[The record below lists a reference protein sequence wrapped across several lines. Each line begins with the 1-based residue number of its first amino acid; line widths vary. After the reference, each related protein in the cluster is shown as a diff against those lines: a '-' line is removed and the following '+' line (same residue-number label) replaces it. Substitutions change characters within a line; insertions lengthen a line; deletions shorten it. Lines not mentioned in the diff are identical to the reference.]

1 MDINALLQG
10 LLPDQLYALIG
21 SILLFVCGLTALICT
36 VLPAPKED
44 ASAVYKALYKVLN
57 LLGANAG
64 KAANA
69 DDVARRQGKQ

>member
-10 LLPDQLYALIG
+10 LLPEETYTLIG
-21 SILLFVCGLTALICT
+21 SILVFICGLAALICT
-36 VLPAPKED
+36 VLPAPTETS
-44 ASAVYKALYKVLN
+44 SAIYRGLYKVLN

-69 DDVARRQGKQ
+69 DDVAQQDKK

>member
-21 SILLFVCGLTALICT
+21 SILLFVCGLAALICT

-44 ASAVYKALYKVLN
+44 ASAVYKA
-57 LLGANAG
+57 NAG
-64 KAANA
+64 
-69 DDVARRQGKQ
+69 

>member
-21 SILLFVCGLTALICT
+21 SILLFVCGLAALICT

-44 ASAVYKALYKVLN
+44 ASALYKVLN